1 MRHEAATKS
10 MSVGELFKRFLLTPR
25 ASSAVEFALI
35 FPTLLILMLMGI
47 QVVTYVNAAR
57 KVELLA
63 ASISEM
69 ISQAAPPSSSTT
81 VATVNAADLH
91 FSYDSGLVIFP
102 FLMKDAARQNI
113 LWFQD
118 IIIDYASV
126 QFTPIPG
133 ANCTSK
139 PDLSTCFIA
148 NVVWTSSGTNGT
160 NYRPCV
166 IPQLAASNT
175 SAPNNKTLPA
185 GIFGPN
191 SIIVVDVV
199 FTFTPTFG
207 SQYLPAMRIS
217 RSTYVKPRY
226 ATLISF
232 NTANNDGI
240 AQQCP

>member
-1 MRHEAATKS
+1 MRHEAAMKS
-10 MSVGELFKRFLLTPR
+10 MNSNQLLKRFLVTTR

-35 FPTLLILMLMGI
+35 FPSLLILMLMGI

-91 FSYDSGLVIFP
+91 FSYDAGLVIFP

-118 IIIDYASV
+118 INIDYASV
-126 QFTPIPG
+126 KFTAIPG
-133 ANCTSK
+133 ANCSSK
-139 PDLSTCFIA
+139 PDLSTCYVA
-148 NVVWTSSGTNGT
+148 NVVWTSSGTNGS

-175 SAPNNKTLPA
+175 SPPNNTTLPA

-207 SQYLPAMRIS
+207 SRYLPAMRIA

-226 ATLISF
+226 ATLISY
-232 NTANNDGI
+232 TASNDGI
-240 AQQCP
+240 AQLCP